1 MKHRYFL
8 PFALIAIFAAMAT
21 FPDLIAPFTPTERFS
36 AYQAPDAAHLFGT
49 DDMGRDIFSLVVY
62 AARLSLLIGFASG
75 AVAIVIGAAI
85 GLAAG
90 WRTGILDDLLMGSTD
105 IVLILPKIPLV
116 IILAAYLTPGPCLLI
131 LVLGLLSWE
140 SVARVV
146 RSKVMQV
153 RSADFVL
160 AARCLGF
167 SEASII
173 LREILPVVF
182 PVVVPKFVL
191 VTASAMISEASLS
204 FLGLS
209 DPTMLSWGVMIS
221 DAFNHGGFIREM
233 WYWWMP
239 PAICIILGVLAITS
253 FAFLHER
260 GNREVMQ
267 L

>member
-85 GLAAG
+85 GLAAV
-90 WRTGILDDLLMGSTD
+90 WRTGILDDLLMGTTD

-116 IILAAYLTPGPCLLI
+116 IILAAYLTPGPWLLI

-153 RSADFVL
+153 RSADFIL

-167 SEASII
+167 AEASII

-253 FAFLHER
+253 LAFLHER

>member
-1 MKHRYFL
+1 MRRYLL
-8 PFALIAIFAAMAT
+8 PLALIAVFATMAIF
-21 FPDLIAPFTPTERFS
+21 PSLIAPFTPTERFTT
-36 AYQAPDAAHLFGT
+36 YQAPDKVHIFGT
-49 DDMGRDIFSLVVY
+49 DDMGRDILSLVIY
-62 AARLSLLIGFASG
+62 ATRLSLFIGFASG
-75 AVAIVIGAAI
+75 AVAIVIGTVI
-85 GLAAG
+85 GLVAG
-90 WRTGILDDLLMGSTD
+90 WRTDILDDLLMGATD

-116 IILAAYLTPGPCLLI
+116 IILAAYLSPGPWLLI

-167 SEASII
+167 SDTYII
-173 LREILPVVF
+173 FREILPVVF

-209 DPTMLSWGVMIS
+209 DPTVISWGVMIS
-221 DAFNHGGFIREM
+221 DAFNHGGFIRKM

-239 PAICIILGVLAITS
+239 PALCIILGVLAITS
-253 FAFLHER
+253 LAFLHER
-260 GNREVMQ
+260 GAREVVQ

>member
-1 MKHRYFL
+1 MRRYIL
-8 PFALIAIFAAMAT
+8 PLALIGVFATMAA
-21 FPDLIAPFTPTERFS
+21 FPDLLAPFTPSERFR
-36 AYQAPDAAHLFGT
+36 AYQAPDPEHIFGT
-49 DDMGRDIFSLVVY
+49 DDMGRDIFSLVIY
-62 AARLSLLIGFASG
+62 AARLSLFIGFASG

-90 WRTGILDDLLMGSTD
+90 WRTGILDDLLMGTTD

-116 IILAAYLTPGPCLLI
+116 IILAAYLSPGPWLLI

-146 RSKVMQV
+146 RSKVMQI

-160 AARCLGF
+160 AARCFGF
-167 SEASII
+167 SDTRIV

-209 DPTMLSWGVMIS
+209 DPTMISWGVMIS

-239 PAICIILGVLAITS
+239 PALCIILGVLAITS
-253 FAFLHER
+253 LAFLHER
-260 GNREVMQ
+260 GVREVVQ